1 MSSYD
6 WIALVTLGLDR
17 WNEPAPPRTTY
28 EIERKEAWDKVE
40 AHLAAKRRARRKALL
55 QSIKRVLT
63 RMFTPRSPAPP
74 PRGRPQKPA
83 SRV

>member
-17 WNEPAPPRTTY
+17 WNEPAPPRTAY

-63 RMFTPRSPAPP
+63 RRSPARP